1 MNLLSHVAIIMDGNG
16 RWGLKKK
23 KSRKFGHLQGLQT
36 IEKIIDKTLILR
48 IPYLTLYTF
57 STENWKRPKS
67 EISFLFMQLEKYFKK
82 NLEKLIERNIKILV
96 IGEKKGL
103 SKRVK
108 KIIFEAE
115 SKTKK
120 NKKLSVII
128 ALNYGSRQEII
139 FAIKRIIRRK
149 KKININNFK
158 KELYTFNIPDPDILI
173 RTGARRRLSNF
184 MLWQSAYT
192 EFFFSKKMWP
202 DFNTNDYY
210 KIIKKFYNIKRN
222 YGGV

>member
-1 MNLLSHVAIIMDGNG
+1 MAI
-16 RWGLKKK
+16 R
-23 KSRKFGHLQGLQT
+23 R
-36 IEKIIDKTLILR
+36 
-48 IPYLTLYTF
+48 YTE
-57 STENWKRPKS
+57 S
-67 EISFLFMQLEKYFKK
+67 Q
-82 NLEKLIERNIKILV
+82 NIRFEV
-96 IGEKKGL
+96 IGEIDRVPQKIREEIQDCIDRTKSNTGL
-103 SKRVK
+103 HLV
-108 KIIFEAE
+108 FA
-115 SKTKK
+115 
-120 NKKLSVII
+120 LS
-128 ALNYGSRQEII
+128 YGSRQEII